1 MTPTPPSLKARALRL
16 LSTREHSRQ
25 ELQRKL
31 ARFEEMPGTLEL
43 ALNELQARGFI
54 SEERVLA
61 SVVHQRAGKWGQR
74 RLRQELE
81 AKGLDSEAVAQTLS
95 ELAPS
100 ELARARAV
108 WQKKFGQPGA
118 TPAERA
124 RQMRFLGAR
133 GFMPETI
140 RKVLRAPD
148 DEEASTPPTWL
159 D

>member
-31 ARFEEMPGTLEL
+31 ARFEESPGTLEA

-74 RLRQELE
+74 RLHQEL
-81 AKGLDSEAVAQTLS
+81 AARGLDPEAVTRALS

-100 ELARARAV
+100 ELARARAL
-108 WQKKFGQPGA
+108 WQKKFGSAGA

-124 RQMRFLGAR
+124 RQMRFLSAR
-133 GFMPETI
+133 GFTPETV

-148 DEEASTPPTWL
+148 DDEASTPSAWP